1 MKLKVASTL
10 VASLVAGLAMSSVAN
25 ANDYEGAFIGG
36 GLGWSRYQNLTDLS
50 TDQSGI
56 ERDAVSS
63 RLMAGYTF
71 NQFVG
76 LEAGYN
82 WLGHANVDSQTWR
95 TDGWNVSVLPR
106 YPLTKDISL
115 LGELG
120 VMRWYGT
127 NDSKAVT
134 DNGYAPVYGVGAAYR
149 LSDALDLQA
158 RYRYVDEIGSIETG
172 RSDVH
177 NFGLEIAY
185 YPTRSSTPAPVAKP
199 APAPVVEPAPA
210 PQEVVE
216 TKRFTL
222 TSDVLFDF
230 GKATLKPEG
239 QAALTKLYNQIN
251 SLEMKDHQTVVYGY
265 TDRIGS
271 DAANQALSQKRAQ
284 SVAAYLTSKGIPAN
298 NISAVGRGESSP
310 VTGTSCNSVKN
321 RKALIVCLAPDR
333 RVEIEVKGVKEVVVK
348 K

>member
-1 MKLKVASTL
+1 ML
-10 VASLVAGLAMSSVAN
+10 
-25 ANDYEGAFIGG
+25 F
-36 GLGWSRYQNLTDLS
+36 
-50 TDQSGI
+50 
-56 ERDAVSS
+56 
-63 RLMAGYTF
+63 
-71 NQFVG
+71 
-76 LEAGYN
+76 
-82 WLGHANVDSQTWR
+82 
-95 TDGWNVSVLPR
+95 
-106 YPLTKDISL
+106 
-115 LGELG
+115 
-120 VMRWYGT
+120 
-127 NDSKAVT
+127 
-134 DNGYAPVYGVGAAYR
+134 
-149 LSDALDLQA
+149 
-158 RYRYVDEIGSIETG
+158 
-172 RSDVH
+172 RS
-177 NFGLEIAY
+177 
-185 YPTRSSTPAPVAKP
+185 

>member
-239 QAALTKLYNQIN
+239 KQ
-251 SLEMKDHQTVVYGY
+251 
-265 TDRIGS
+265 
-271 DAANQALSQKRAQ
+271 
-284 SVAAYLTSKGIPAN
+284 P
-298 NISAVGRGESSP
+298 
-310 VTGTSCNSVKN
+310 
-321 RKALIVCLAPDR
+321 
-333 RVEIEVKGVKEVVVK
+333 
-348 K
+348 